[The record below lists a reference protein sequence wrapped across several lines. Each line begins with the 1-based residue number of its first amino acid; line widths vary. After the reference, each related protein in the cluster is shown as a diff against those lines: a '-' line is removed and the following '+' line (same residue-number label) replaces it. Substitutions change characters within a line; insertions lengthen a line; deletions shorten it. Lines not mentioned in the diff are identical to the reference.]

1 MKPNTFAV
9 ACFLALAPA
18 AVFAHGTPPAAAH
31 GGVVAESS
39 GEHWVELVVRGDQ
52 VTAWVLDGD
61 KKPVP
66 STQLVGKA
74 TMLIGGKREEVT
86 LAPGEGNSVTGKLA
100 APASGKMTAVLQLTV
115 SGKPATVRF
124 AVG

>member
-1 MKPNTFAV
+1 MKSHTFAV

-18 AVFAHGTPPAAAH
+18 AAFAHGTPPAAAH

-52 VTAWVLDGD
+52 VTAWVLDED
-61 KKPVP
+61 KKPV
-66 STQLVGKA
+66 SGAQLGGKA
-74 TMLIGGKREEVT
+74 TVLTGGKREEVT

-100 APASGKMTAVLQLTV
+100 APVSGKVTAVLQLTV
-115 SGKPATVRF
+115 GGKPATVRF